1 MWKKISDAFVEGMAT
16 MAGMITLLYLLG
28 FILSLFGL

>member
-1 MWKKISDAFVEGMAT
+1 MWQKIKDGFIDGMAT

-28 FILSLFGL
+28 FILGLFGL